1 MAVLNGERMHDT
13 MERLLPGARS
23 AALLWQGAAVL
34 GGAALGAG
42 QVYGGAAPFGL
53 ALVIGCPPSYC
64 LAAALGT
71 LAAGLAFQPMLL
83 GIKLAVA
90 AVAAAA
96 VRRLIDGRPGAGAL
110 AGCLTLTAAQVLQ
123 IVLAGGLFNPGQTV
137 TVGCTALLA
146 AVFGWAF
153 AHFPA
158 REPRG
163 VCLWLAVATACL
175 QRCAVGPLAPG
186 LALAAGAGLCAAIGG
201 TLEQTAVL
209 SIALAAAITAS
220 GPTLAYA
227 ALAVA
232 LGSLAASCLCPGER
246 GRCAGVFAAG
256 CTAGALAA
264 PDAVSVLP
272 LAVSAGVGVVAA
284 LAVPGSVLHK
294 IFPPPAPPVQTQGLG
309 GAARKLSAVADTLSD
324 IADTV
329 NAVCQRQLPPKGETF
344 DFVVEQ
350 VARTTCQSCTR
361 RSRCWVRGYA
371 TAMDGLYHLKPTLE
385 SKGRVEVED
394 LPGQL
399 AGCIHPAD
407 LCTAANHGYRLWRS
421 RRQTRA
427 RAVTLRAALT
437 EQYSALAGALAQLA
451 GKLGQA
457 GLPDPRREARVAQ
470 LFAELGLDALE
481 CSVTADL
488 AGRLTANV
496 TICRTRFTP
505 DEVAGLTDE
514 MTRICR
520 RDMDTPEITHC
531 RTVTM
536 LCFGEKPLFTVEF
549 GAAAHAAGGQSVSGD
564 ALDQFCDTS
573 GRAQMLLCDG
583 MGTGRAAAV
592 DGQMAAK
599 LTAQLLRAGFA
610 AESAARLVNVALG
623 LKGAEQEAGA
633 TLDLLTVD
641 LYTGRAGLF
650 KAGAAPS
657 FLVRGGVPRMLDGAS
672 LPMGV
677 LDSLVGRSTTFAL
690 DAGDWVVLVSDG
702 ALTDGSDWLMQQL
715 QLCAKLGHTP
725 KQAAETVADAAAR
738 RAGAKQDDITV
749 AVLAMAVPVLGFGWL
764 PALIALAL
772 YGILP
777 VLQGTLAGLGSIP
790 PGVSGVAEGM
800 GMTGWQRLYK
810 VELPL
815 AAPVILA
822 GIRTSVIVNIGT
834 ATIASTVG
842 ASTLGTPIIIGLS
855 GFNTAYIVQGALLV
869 ALAAIIVDRAFERLT
884 RWISR
889 HRHAQ

>member
-1 MAVLNGERMHDT
+1 MAVLSGERLHEN
-13 MERLLPGARS
+13 MERLLPGART
-23 AALLWQGAAVL
+23 AALLWQGAALAGGVL
-34 GGAALGAG
+34 LGAG
-42 QVYGGAAPFGL
+42 RVYGGATPFGL
-53 ALVIGCPPSYC
+53 ALVIGCPPAYC
-64 LAAALGT
+64 LAAAVGT
-71 LAAGLAFQPMLL
+71 LAAGVVLQPALL
-83 GIKLAVA
+83 GIKVGVA
-90 AVAAAA
+90 AVAAAT
-96 VRRLIDGRPGAGAL
+96 VRRLIDGRPRAGAL
-110 AGCLTLTAAQVLQ
+110 AGCLTLAAAQLVQILLLGGLVNFSQTAA
-123 IVLAGGLFNPGQTV
+123 
-137 TVGCTALLA
+137 VGCTALLA
-146 AVFGWAF
+146 AGLGWAF
-153 AHFPA
+153 ASFPV

-163 VCLWLAVATACL
+163 VCLWLAVGAACL

-186 LALAAGAGLCAAIGG
+186 LALASAAGLCAAIGG

-209 SIALAAAITAS
+209 SIALAAALTAA
-220 GPTLAYA
+220 GPERAFA

-232 LGSLAASCLCPGER
+232 MGSLAASCLCPGER
-246 GRCAGVFAAG
+246 GRCAGVFAVG
-256 CTAGALAA
+256 CTLGALAA
-264 PDAVSVLP
+264 PDAVSVVP
-272 LAVSAGVGVVAA
+272 LAISAGVGVTAA
-284 LAVPGSVLHK
+284 LALPGSVMRR
-294 IFPPPAPPVQTQGLG
+294 IFPPPAPPVQAQGLS

-329 NAVCQRQLPPKGETF
+329 NAVCQRQMPPKGESF

-350 VARTTCQSCTR
+350 VARTTCQSCAR

-371 TAMDGLYHLKPTLE
+371 TAMDGLQHLKPVLE
-385 SKGRVEVED
+385 SKGRVEVQD

-399 AGCIHPAD
+399 SVCIHPAD

-427 RAVTLRAALT
+427 RASMLRTALT

-451 GKLGQA
+451 AKLGQA
-457 GLPDPRREARVAQ
+457 GLPDPRREAKLAQ

-488 AGRLTANV
+488 AGRLTASV
-496 TICRTRFTP
+496 TICRTHFTQEEISGLVE
-505 DEVAGLTDE
+505 EVSRL
-514 MTRICR
+514 CR
-520 RDMDTPEITHC
+520 RDMDLPEITHC

-536 LCFGEKPLFTVEF
+536 LTFGEKPLFTAEF
-549 GAAAHAAGGQSVSGD
+549 GAAGHAAAGQSVSGD

-672 LPMGV
+672 LPMGM

-702 ALTDGSDWLMQQL
+702 ALADGADWLMQQL
-715 QLCAKLGHTP
+715 QLCARLGHTP

-738 RAGAKQDDITV
+738 RAGDKRDDITV
-749 AVLAMAVPVLGFGWL
+749 AVLAVG
-764 PALIALAL
+764 
-772 YGILP
+772 
-777 VLQGTLAGLGSIP
+777 
-790 PGVSGVAEGM
+790 
-800 GMTGWQRLYK
+800 K
-810 VELPL
+810 V
-815 AAPVILA
+815 
-822 GIRTSVIVNIGT
+822 G
-834 ATIASTVG
+834 
-842 ASTLGTPIIIGLS
+842 
-855 GFNTAYIVQGALLV
+855 
-869 ALAAIIVDRAFERLT
+869 
-884 RWISR
+884 
-889 HRHAQ
+889 

>member
-1 MAVLNGERMHDT
+1 MAVLSGERLHEN
-13 MERLLPGARS
+13 MERLLPGART
-23 AALLWQGAAVL
+23 AALLWQGAALAGGVL
-34 GGAALGAG
+34 LGAG
-42 QVYGGAAPFGL
+42 RVYGGAAPFGL
-53 ALVIGCPPSYC
+53 ALVIGCPPAYC
-64 LAAALGT
+64 LAAAVGT
-71 LAAGLAFQPMLL
+71 LAAGVVLQPALL
-83 GIKLAVA
+83 GIKVGVA
-90 AVAAAA
+90 AVAAAT
-96 VRRLIDGRPGAGAL
+96 VRRLIDGRPRAGAL
-110 AGCLTLTAAQVLQ
+110 AGCLTLAAAQLVQILLLGGLVNFSQTAA
-123 IVLAGGLFNPGQTV
+123 
-137 TVGCTALLA
+137 VGCTALLA
-146 AVFGWAF
+146 AGLGWAF
-153 AHFPA
+153 ASFPV

-163 VCLWLAVATACL
+163 VCLWLAVGAACL

-186 LALAAGAGLCAAIGG
+186 LALASAAGLCAAIGG

-209 SIALAAAITAS
+209 SIALAAALTAA
-220 GPTLAYA
+220 GPERAFA

-232 LGSLAASCLCPGER
+232 MGSLAASCLCPGER
-246 GRCAGVFAAG
+246 GRCAGVFAVG
-256 CTAGALAA
+256 CTLGALAA
-264 PDAVSVLP
+264 PDAVSVVP
-272 LAVSAGVGVVAA
+272 LAVSAGVGVTAA
-284 LAVPGSVLHK
+284 LALPGSVMRR
-294 IFPPPAPPVQTQGLG
+294 IFPPPAPPVQAQGLS

-329 NAVCQRQLPPKGETF
+329 NAVCQRQMPPKGESF

-371 TAMDGLYHLKPTLE
+371 TAMDGLQHLKPVLE
-385 SKGRVEVED
+385 SKGRVEVQD

-399 AGCIHPAD
+399 SVCIHPAD

-427 RAVTLRAALT
+427 RASMLRTALT

-451 GKLGQA
+451 AKLGQA
-457 GLPDPRREARVAQ
+457 GLPDPRREAKLAQ

-488 AGRLTANV
+488 AGRLTASV
-496 TICRTRFTP
+496 TICRTHFTQEEISGLVE
-505 DEVAGLTDE
+505 EVSRL
-514 MTRICR
+514 CR
-520 RDMDTPEITHC
+520 RDMDLPEITHC

-536 LCFGEKPLFTVEF
+536 LTFGEKPLFTAEF
-549 GAAAHAAGGQSVSGD
+549 GAASHAAAGQSVSGD

-672 LPMGV
+672 LPMGM

-702 ALTDGSDWLMQQL
+702 ALADGADWLMQQL
-715 QLCAKLGHTP
+715 QLCARLGHTP

-738 RAGAKQDDITV
+738 RAGDKRDDITV
-749 AVLAMAVPVLGFGWL
+749 AVLAVG
-764 PALIALAL
+764 
-772 YGILP
+772 
-777 VLQGTLAGLGSIP
+777 
-790 PGVSGVAEGM
+790 
-800 GMTGWQRLYK
+800 K
-810 VELPL
+810 V
-815 AAPVILA
+815 
-822 GIRTSVIVNIGT
+822 G
-834 ATIASTVG
+834 
-842 ASTLGTPIIIGLS
+842 
-855 GFNTAYIVQGALLV
+855 
-869 ALAAIIVDRAFERLT
+869 
-884 RWISR
+884 
-889 HRHAQ
+889 

>member
-1 MAVLNGERMHDT
+1 MAVLSGEHIHT
-13 MERLLPGARS
+13 GVEKLLPGARS
-23 AALLWQGAAVL
+23 AALLWQGAAAA
-34 GGAALGAG
+34 GGLLLGAG

-53 ALVIGCPPSYC
+53 ALVIGCPPAYC

-71 LAAGLAFQPMLL
+71 LAAGLAFQPVLL

-90 AVAAAA
+90 AVATAA
-96 VRRLIDGRPGAGAL
+96 VRRLADSRPRTGAL
-110 AGCLTLTAAQVLQ
+110 AGCATLAAAQVLQ
-123 IVLAGGLFNPGQTV
+123 IALLRGTVDLAQCAA
-137 TVGCTALLA
+137 VGCTGLLA
-146 AVFGWAF
+146 AGFGWAF
-153 AHFPA
+153 AHLPA

-163 VCLWLAVATACL
+163 ICLWLAVLTACL
-175 QRCAVGPLAPG
+175 QRCAVGWFAPG
-186 LALAAGAGLCAAIGG
+186 LALAAAAGLCAAIGG
-201 TLEQTAVL
+201 TLEQTAVV
-209 SIALAAAITAS
+209 SIALAAALAAS
-220 GPTLAYA
+220 GTVPAYA

-232 LGSLAASCLCPGER
+232 LGSLAAACLCPGER
-246 GRCAGVFAAG
+246 WRCAGVFGAG
-256 CTAGALAA
+256 CLVGALAA
-264 PDAVSVLP
+264 PDAPSVLP
-272 LAVSAGVGVVAA
+272 LAAGAGVGVA
-284 LAVPGSVLHK
+284 LAMAVPGSVMRK
-294 IFPPPAPPVQTQGLG
+294 IFPPPAPPVQAQGLS

-329 NAVCQRQLPPKGETF
+329 NAVCQRQMPPKGETF

-350 VARTTCQSCTR
+350 VARSTCQNCTR

-371 TAMDGLYHLKPTLE
+371 TAMDGLYHLKPILE
-385 SKGRVEVED
+385 SKGQLGVED

-399 AGCIHPAD
+399 SVCIHPAD

-427 RAVTLRAALT
+427 RAATLRTALT
-437 EQYSALAGALAQLA
+437 EQYSALASALAQLA

-457 GLPDPRREARVAQ
+457 GLPDPRREAKVAQ
-470 LFAELGLDALE
+470 LFAGLGLDALE

-488 AGRLTANV
+488 AGRLTVGV
-496 TICRTRFTP
+496 TICRAHFTAE
-505 DEVAGLTDE
+505 EVAALTGE
-514 MTRICR
+514 VSRICR

-536 LCFGEKPLFTVEF
+536 LTFGERPLFTASF
-549 GAAAHAAGGQSVSGD
+549 GAAGHAATGQSVSGD

-623 LKGAEQEAGA
+623 LKGADQEAGA

-702 ALTDGSDWLMQQL
+702 ALADGADWLMQQL

-725 KQAAETVADAAAR
+725 QQAAETVANAAAR
-738 RAGAKQDDITV
+738 RAGEKRDDITV
-749 AVLAMAVPVLGFGWL
+749 AVVEVGK
-764 PALIALAL
+764 
-772 YGILP
+772 
-777 VLQGTLAGLGSIP
+777 
-790 PGVSGVAEGM
+790 VA
-800 GMTGWQRLYK
+800 
-810 VELPL
+810 
-815 AAPVILA
+815 
-822 GIRTSVIVNIGT
+822 
-834 ATIASTVG
+834 
-842 ASTLGTPIIIGLS
+842 
-855 GFNTAYIVQGALLV
+855 
-869 ALAAIIVDRAFERLT
+869 
-884 RWISR
+884 
-889 HRHAQ
+889 

>member
-1 MAVLNGERMHDT
+1 MAVLSGERLHEN
-13 MERLLPGARS
+13 MERLLPGART
-23 AALLWQGAAVL
+23 AALLWQGAALAGGVL
-34 GGAALGAG
+34 LGAG
-42 QVYGGAAPFGL
+42 RVYGGATPFGL
-53 ALVIGCPPSYC
+53 ALVIGCPPAYC
-64 LAAALGT
+64 LAAAVGT
-71 LAAGLAFQPMLL
+71 LAAGVVLQPALL
-83 GIKLAVA
+83 GIKVGVA
-90 AVAAAA
+90 AVAAAT
-96 VRRLIDGRPGAGAL
+96 VRRLIDGRPRAGAL
-110 AGCLTLTAAQVLQ
+110 AGCLTLAAAQLVQILLLGGLVNFSQTAA
-123 IVLAGGLFNPGQTV
+123 
-137 TVGCTALLA
+137 VGCTALLA
-146 AVFGWAF
+146 AGLGWAF
-153 AHFPA
+153 ASFPV

-163 VCLWLAVATACL
+163 VCLWLAVGAACL

-186 LALAAGAGLCAAIGG
+186 LALASAAGLCAAIGG

-209 SIALAAAITAS
+209 SIALAAALTAS
-220 GPTLAYA
+220 GPERAFA

-232 LGSLAASCLCPGER
+232 MGSLAASCLCPGER
-246 GRCAGVFAAG
+246 GRCAGVFAVG
-256 CTAGALAA
+256 CTLGALAA
-264 PDAVSVLP
+264 PDAVSVVP
-272 LAVSAGVGVVAA
+272 LAVSAGVGVTAA
-284 LAVPGSVLHK
+284 LALPGSVMRR
-294 IFPPPAPPVQTQGLG
+294 IFPPPAPPVQAQGLS

-329 NAVCQRQLPPKGETF
+329 NAVCQRQMPPKGESF

-371 TAMDGLYHLKPTLE
+371 TAMDGLQHLKPVLE
-385 SKGRVEVED
+385 SKGRVEVQD

-399 AGCIHPAD
+399 SVCIHPAD

-427 RAVTLRAALT
+427 RASMLRTALT

-451 GKLGQA
+451 AKLGQA
-457 GLPDPRREARVAQ
+457 GLPDPRREAKLAQ

-488 AGRLTANV
+488 AGRLTASV
-496 TICRTRFTP
+496 TICRTHFTQEEISGLVE
-505 DEVAGLTDE
+505 EVSRL
-514 MTRICR
+514 CR
-520 RDMDTPEITHC
+520 RDMDLPEITHC

-536 LCFGEKPLFTVEF
+536 LTFGEKPLFTAEF
-549 GAAAHAAGGQSVSGD
+549 GAAGHAAAGQSVSGD
-564 ALDQFCDTS
+564 ALDQFCDTR

-583 MGTGRAAAV
+583 MGMGRAAAV

-672 LPMGV
+672 LPMGM

-702 ALTDGSDWLMQQL
+702 ALADGADWLMQQL
-715 QLCAKLGHTP
+715 QLCARLGHTP

-738 RAGAKQDDITV
+738 RAGDKRDDITV
-749 AVLAMAVPVLGFGWL
+749 AVLAVD
-764 PALIALAL
+764 
-772 YGILP
+772 
-777 VLQGTLAGLGSIP
+777 
-790 PGVSGVAEGM
+790 
-800 GMTGWQRLYK
+800 K
-810 VELPL
+810 V
-815 AAPVILA
+815 
-822 GIRTSVIVNIGT
+822 G
-834 ATIASTVG
+834 
-842 ASTLGTPIIIGLS
+842 
-855 GFNTAYIVQGALLV
+855 
-869 ALAAIIVDRAFERLT
+869 
-884 RWISR
+884 
-889 HRHAQ
+889 

>member
-1 MAVLNGERMHDT
+1 MAVLSGERLHEN
-13 MERLLPGARS
+13 MERLLPGART
-23 AALLWQGAAVL
+23 AALLWQGTALAGGVL
-34 GGAALGAG
+34 LGAG
-42 QVYGGAAPFGL
+42 RVYGGAAPFGL
-53 ALVIGCPPSYC
+53 ALVIGCPPAYC
-64 LAAALGT
+64 LAAAVGT
-71 LAAGLAFQPMLL
+71 LAAGVVLQPALL
-83 GIKLAVA
+83 GIKVGVA
-90 AVAAAA
+90 AVAAAT
-96 VRRLIDGRPGAGAL
+96 VRRLIDGRPRAGAL
-110 AGCLTLTAAQVLQ
+110 AGCLTLAAAQLVQILLLGGLVNFSQTAA
-123 IVLAGGLFNPGQTV
+123 
-137 TVGCTALLA
+137 VGCTALLA
-146 AVFGWAF
+146 AGLGWAF
-153 AHFPA
+153 ASFPV

-163 VCLWLAVATACL
+163 VCLWLAVGAACL

-186 LALAAGAGLCAAIGG
+186 LALASAAGLCAAIGG

-209 SIALAAAITAS
+209 SIALAAALTAA
-220 GPTLAYA
+220 GPERAFA

-232 LGSLAASCLCPGER
+232 MGSLAASCLCPGER
-246 GRCAGVFAAG
+246 GRCAGVFAVG
-256 CTAGALAA
+256 CTLGALAA
-264 PDAVSVLP
+264 PDAVSVVP
-272 LAVSAGVGVVAA
+272 LAVSAGVGVTAA
-284 LAVPGSVLHK
+284 LALPGSVMRR
-294 IFPPPAPPVQTQGLG
+294 IFPPPAPPVQAQGLS

-329 NAVCQRQLPPKGETF
+329 NAVCQRQMPPKGESF

-371 TAMDGLYHLKPTLE
+371 TAMDGLQHLKPVLE
-385 SKGRVEVED
+385 SKGRVEVQD

-399 AGCIHPAD
+399 SVCIHPAD

-427 RAVTLRAALT
+427 RASMLRTALT

-451 GKLGQA
+451 AKLGQA
-457 GLPDPRREARVAQ
+457 GLPDPRREAKLAQ

-488 AGRLTANV
+488 AGRLTASV
-496 TICRTRFTP
+496 TICRTHFTQEEISGLVE
-505 DEVAGLTDE
+505 EVSRL
-514 MTRICR
+514 CR
-520 RDMDTPEITHC
+520 RDMDLPEITHC

-536 LCFGEKPLFTVEF
+536 LTFGEKPLFTAEF
-549 GAAAHAAGGQSVSGD
+549 GAAGHAAAGQSVSGD

-672 LPMGV
+672 LPMGM

-702 ALTDGSDWLMQQL
+702 ALADGADWLMQQL
-715 QLCAKLGHTP
+715 QLCARLGHTP

-738 RAGAKQDDITV
+738 RARDKRDDITV
-749 AVLAMAVPVLGFGWL
+749 AVLAVG
-764 PALIALAL
+764 
-772 YGILP
+772 
-777 VLQGTLAGLGSIP
+777 
-790 PGVSGVAEGM
+790 
-800 GMTGWQRLYK
+800 K
-810 VELPL
+810 V
-815 AAPVILA
+815 
-822 GIRTSVIVNIGT
+822 G
-834 ATIASTVG
+834 
-842 ASTLGTPIIIGLS
+842 
-855 GFNTAYIVQGALLV
+855 
-869 ALAAIIVDRAFERLT
+869 
-884 RWISR
+884 
-889 HRHAQ
+889 

>member
-1 MAVLNGERMHDT
+1 MTVSSREHLPINTEK
-13 MERLLPGARS
+13 LLPGARS
-23 AALLWQGAAVL
+23 AALLWQGAALL

-53 ALVIGCPPSYC
+53 ALVIGCPPAYC
-64 LAAALGT
+64 VAAALGT
-71 LAAGLAFQPMLL
+71 LAAGLAFQPALL
-83 GIKLAVA
+83 GIKLGVA
-90 AVAAAA
+90 AVAAAT
-96 VRRLIDGRPGAGAL
+96 VRRLVDGSTKAGVL
-110 AGCLTLTAAQVLQ
+110 TGCLTLTAAQVIQLLL
-123 IVLAGGLFNPGQTV
+123 VGGIQNFSQTV

-146 AVFGWAF
+146 AGFGWAF

-163 VCLWLAVATACL
+163 VCLWLAVA
-175 QRCAVGPLAPG
+175 
-186 LALAAGAGLCAAIGG
+186 
-201 TLEQTAVL
+201 
-209 SIALAAAITAS
+209 ITAS
-220 GPTLAYA
+220 GPALAFA

-232 LGSLAASCLCPGER
+232 LGSLAAACLCPGER
-246 GRCAGVFAAG
+246 WRCAGVFAVG
-256 CTAGALAA
+256 CTVGALAA
-264 PDAVSVLP
+264 PDAVHAVP
-272 LAVSAGVGVVAA
+272 LAVSAGVGMAA
-284 LAVPGSVLHK
+284 AMALPTGALRRV
-294 IFPPPAPPVQTQGLG
+294 FPPPAPPVQAQGLS
-309 GAARKLSAVADTLSD
+309 GAARKLSGVADALSD

-329 NAVCQRQLPPKGETF
+329 NAVCQRQMPPKGECF

-371 TAMDGLYHLKPTLE
+371 TAMDGLYHLKPVLE
-385 SKGRVEVED
+385 SRGRVEVQD

-399 AGCIHPAD
+399 SVCIHPAD

-421 RRQTRA
+421 RRQNRA
-427 RAVTLRAALT
+427 RAQMLRTALT

-457 GLPDPRREARVAQ
+457 GLPDPRREGRVAQ
-470 LFAELGLDALE
+470 LFAGLGLEALE

-488 AGRLTANV
+488 AGRLTASV
-496 TICRTRFTP
+496 TICRTHFTRE
-505 DEVAGLTDE
+505 EVAGLTEE
-514 MTRICR
+514 MSRLCR
-520 RDMDTPEITHC
+520 RDMDLPEITHC

-536 LCFGEKPLFTVEF
+536 LTFGERPLFAAQF
-549 GAAAHAAGGQSVSGD
+549 GAAAHAAAGQSVSGD

-677 LDSLVGRSTTFAL
+677 LDSLVGRSSTFAL

-702 ALTDGSDWLMQQL
+702 ALADGSDWLMQQL
-715 QLCAKLGHTP
+715 QLCARLGHTP

-738 RAGAKQDDITV
+738 RAGEKRDDITV
-749 AVLAMAVPVLGFGWL
+749 AVLA
-764 PALIALAL
+764 
-772 YGILP
+772 
-777 VLQGTLAGLGSIP
+777 
-790 PGVSGVAEGM
+790 
-800 GMTGWQRLYK
+800 
-810 VELPL
+810 
-815 AAPVILA
+815 
-822 GIRTSVIVNIGT
+822 
-834 ATIASTVG
+834 
-842 ASTLGTPIIIGLS
+842 LS
-855 GFNTAYIVQGALLV
+855 
-869 ALAAIIVDRAFERLT
+869 RR
-884 RWISR
+884 
-889 HRHAQ
+889 

>member
-1 MAVLNGERMHDT
+1 MAVLSGERLHEN
-13 MERLLPGARS
+13 MERLLPGART
-23 AALLWQGAAVL
+23 AALLWQGAALAGGVL
-34 GGAALGAG
+34 LGAG
-42 QVYGGAAPFGL
+42 RVYGGAAPFGL
-53 ALVIGCPPSYC
+53 ALAIGCPPAYC
-64 LAAALGT
+64 LAAAVGT
-71 LAAGLAFQPMLL
+71 LAAGVVLQPALL
-83 GIKLAVA
+83 GIKVGVA
-90 AVAAAA
+90 AVAAAT
-96 VRRLIDGRPGAGAL
+96 VRRLIDGRPRAGAL
-110 AGCLTLTAAQVLQ
+110 AGCLTLAAAQLVQILLLGGLVNFSQTAA
-123 IVLAGGLFNPGQTV
+123 
-137 TVGCTALLA
+137 VGCTALLA
-146 AVFGWAF
+146 AGLGWAF
-153 AHFPA
+153 AFFPV

-163 VCLWLAVATACL
+163 VCLWLAVGAACL

-186 LALAAGAGLCAAIGG
+186 LVLASAAGLCAAIGG

-209 SIALAAAITAS
+209 SIALAAALTAA
-220 GPTLAYA
+220 GPERAFA

-232 LGSLAASCLCPGER
+232 MGSLAASCLCPGER
-246 GRCAGVFAAG
+246 GRCAGVFAVG
-256 CTAGALAA
+256 CTLGALAA
-264 PDAVSVLP
+264 PDAVSVVP
-272 LAVSAGVGVVAA
+272 LAVSAGVGVTAA
-284 LAVPGSVLHK
+284 LALPGSVMRR
-294 IFPPPAPPVQTQGLG
+294 IFPPPAPPVQAQGLS

-329 NAVCQRQLPPKGETF
+329 NAVCQRQMPPKGESF

-371 TAMDGLYHLKPTLE
+371 TAMDGLQHLKPVLE
-385 SKGRVEVED
+385 SKGRVEVQD

-399 AGCIHPAD
+399 SVCIHPAD

-427 RAVTLRAALT
+427 RASMLRTALT

-451 GKLGQA
+451 AKLGQA
-457 GLPDPRREARVAQ
+457 GLPDPRREAKLAQ

-488 AGRLTANV
+488 AGRLTASV
-496 TICRTRFTP
+496 TICRTHFTQEEISGLVE
-505 DEVAGLTDE
+505 EVSRL
-514 MTRICR
+514 CR
-520 RDMDTPEITHC
+520 RDMDLPEITHC

-536 LCFGEKPLFTVEF
+536 LTFGEKPLFTAEF
-549 GAAAHAAGGQSVSGD
+549 GAAGHAAAGQSVSGD

-672 LPMGV
+672 LPMGM

-702 ALTDGSDWLMQQL
+702 ALADGADWLMQQL
-715 QLCAKLGHTP
+715 QLCARLGHTP

-738 RAGAKQDDITV
+738 RAGDKRDDITV
-749 AVLAMAVPVLGFGWL
+749 AVLAVG
-764 PALIALAL
+764 
-772 YGILP
+772 
-777 VLQGTLAGLGSIP
+777 
-790 PGVSGVAEGM
+790 
-800 GMTGWQRLYK
+800 K
-810 VELPL
+810 V
-815 AAPVILA
+815 
-822 GIRTSVIVNIGT
+822 G
-834 ATIASTVG
+834 
-842 ASTLGTPIIIGLS
+842 
-855 GFNTAYIVQGALLV
+855 
-869 ALAAIIVDRAFERLT
+869 
-884 RWISR
+884 
-889 HRHAQ
+889 

>member
-1 MAVLNGERMHDT
+1 MAVLSGERLHEN
-13 MERLLPGARS
+13 MERLLPGART
-23 AALLWQGAAVL
+23 AALLWQGAALAGGVL
-34 GGAALGAG
+34 LGAG
-42 QVYGGAAPFGL
+42 RVYGGATPFGL
-53 ALVIGCPPSYC
+53 ALVIGCPPAYC
-64 LAAALGT
+64 LAAAVGT
-71 LAAGLAFQPMLL
+71 LAAGVVLQPALL
-83 GIKLAVA
+83 GIKVGVA
-90 AVAAAA
+90 AVAAAT
-96 VRRLIDGRPGAGAL
+96 VRRLIDGRPRAGAL
-110 AGCLTLTAAQVLQ
+110 AGCLTLAAAQLVQILLLGGLVNFSQTAA
-123 IVLAGGLFNPGQTV
+123 
-137 TVGCTALLA
+137 VGCTALLA
-146 AVFGWAF
+146 AGLGWAF
-153 AHFPA
+153 ASFPV

-163 VCLWLAVATACL
+163 VCLWLAVGAACL

-186 LALAAGAGLCAAIGG
+186 LVLASAAGLCAAIGG

-209 SIALAAAITAS
+209 SIALAAALTAA
-220 GPTLAYA
+220 GPERAFA

-232 LGSLAASCLCPGER
+232 MGSLAASCLCPGER
-246 GRCAGVFAAG
+246 GRCAGVFAVG
-256 CTAGALAA
+256 CTLGALAA
-264 PDAVSVLP
+264 PDAVSVVP
-272 LAVSAGVGVVAA
+272 LAVSAGVGVTAA
-284 LAVPGSVLHK
+284 LALPGSVMRR
-294 IFPPPAPPVQTQGLG
+294 IFPPPAPPVQAQGLS

-329 NAVCQRQLPPKGETF
+329 NAVCQRQMPPKGESF

-371 TAMDGLYHLKPTLE
+371 TAMDGLQHLKPVLE
-385 SKGRVEVED
+385 SKGRVEVQD

-399 AGCIHPAD
+399 SVCIHPAD

-427 RAVTLRAALT
+427 RASMLRTALT

-451 GKLGQA
+451 AKLGQA
-457 GLPDPRREARVAQ
+457 GLPDPRREAKLAQ

-488 AGRLTANV
+488 AGRLTASV
-496 TICRTRFTP
+496 TICRTHFTQEEISGLVE
-505 DEVAGLTDE
+505 EVSRL
-514 MTRICR
+514 CR
-520 RDMDTPEITHC
+520 RDMDLPEITHC

-536 LCFGEKPLFTVEF
+536 LTFGEKPLFTAEF
-549 GAAAHAAGGQSVSGD
+549 GAASHAAAGQSVSGD

-672 LPMGV
+672 LPMGM

-702 ALTDGSDWLMQQL
+702 ALADGADWLMQQL
-715 QLCAKLGHTP
+715 QLCARLGHTP

-738 RAGAKQDDITV
+738 RAGDKRDDITV
-749 AVLAMAVPVLGFGWL
+749 AVLAVG
-764 PALIALAL
+764 
-772 YGILP
+772 
-777 VLQGTLAGLGSIP
+777 
-790 PGVSGVAEGM
+790 
-800 GMTGWQRLYK
+800 K
-810 VELPL
+810 V
-815 AAPVILA
+815 
-822 GIRTSVIVNIGT
+822 G
-834 ATIASTVG
+834 
-842 ASTLGTPIIIGLS
+842 
-855 GFNTAYIVQGALLV
+855 
-869 ALAAIIVDRAFERLT
+869 
-884 RWISR
+884 
-889 HRHAQ
+889 

>member
-1 MAVLNGERMHDT
+1 MAVLSGERLHEN
-13 MERLLPGARS
+13 MERLLPGART
-23 AALLWQGAAVL
+23 AALLWQGAALAGGVL
-34 GGAALGAG
+34 LGAG
-42 QVYGGAAPFGL
+42 RVYGGAAPFGL
-53 ALVIGCPPSYC
+53 ALVIGCPPAYC
-64 LAAALGT
+64 LAAAVGT
-71 LAAGLAFQPMLL
+71 LAAGVVLQPALL
-83 GIKLAVA
+83 GIKVGVA
-90 AVAAAA
+90 AVAAAT
-96 VRRLIDGRPGAGAL
+96 VRRLIDGRPRAGAL
-110 AGCLTLTAAQVLQ
+110 AGCLTLAAAQLVQILLLGGLVNFSQTAA
-123 IVLAGGLFNPGQTV
+123 
-137 TVGCTALLA
+137 VGCTALLA
-146 AVFGWAF
+146 AGLGWAF
-153 AHFPA
+153 ASFPV

-163 VCLWLAVATACL
+163 VCLWLAVGAACL

-186 LALAAGAGLCAAIGG
+186 LVLASAAGLCAAIGG

-209 SIALAAAITAS
+209 SIALAAALTAS
-220 GPTLAYA
+220 GPERAFA

-232 LGSLAASCLCPGER
+232 MGSLAASCLCPGER
-246 GRCAGVFAAG
+246 GRCAGVFAVG
-256 CTAGALAA
+256 CTLGALAA
-264 PDAVSVLP
+264 PDAVSVVP
-272 LAVSAGVGVVAA
+272 LAVSAGVGVTAA
-284 LAVPGSVLHK
+284 LALPGSVMRR
-294 IFPPPAPPVQTQGLG
+294 IFPPPAPPVQAQGLS

-329 NAVCQRQLPPKGETF
+329 NAVCQRQMPPKGESF

-371 TAMDGLYHLKPTLE
+371 TAMDGLQHLKPVLE
-385 SKGRVEVED
+385 SKGRVEVQD

-399 AGCIHPAD
+399 SVCIHPAD

-427 RAVTLRAALT
+427 RASMLRTALT

-451 GKLGQA
+451 AKLGQA
-457 GLPDPRREARVAQ
+457 GLPDPRREAKLAQ

-488 AGRLTANV
+488 AGRLTASV
-496 TICRTRFTP
+496 TICRTHFTQEEISGLVE
-505 DEVAGLTDE
+505 EVSRL
-514 MTRICR
+514 CR
-520 RDMDTPEITHC
+520 RDMDLPEITHC

-536 LCFGEKPLFTVEF
+536 LTFGEKPLFTAEF
-549 GAAAHAAGGQSVSGD
+549 GAASHAAAGQSVSGD

-672 LPMGV
+672 LPMGM

-702 ALTDGSDWLMQQL
+702 ALADGADWLMQQL
-715 QLCAKLGHTP
+715 QLCARLGHTP

-738 RAGAKQDDITV
+738 RAGDKRDDITV
-749 AVLAMAVPVLGFGWL
+749 AVLAVG
-764 PALIALAL
+764 
-772 YGILP
+772 
-777 VLQGTLAGLGSIP
+777 
-790 PGVSGVAEGM
+790 
-800 GMTGWQRLYK
+800 K
-810 VELPL
+810 V
-815 AAPVILA
+815 
-822 GIRTSVIVNIGT
+822 G
-834 ATIASTVG
+834 
-842 ASTLGTPIIIGLS
+842 
-855 GFNTAYIVQGALLV
+855 
-869 ALAAIIVDRAFERLT
+869 
-884 RWISR
+884 
-889 HRHAQ
+889 

>member
-1 MAVLNGERMHDT
+1 MAVLSGERLHEN
-13 MERLLPGARS
+13 MERLLPGART
-23 AALLWQGAAVL
+23 AALLWQGAALAGGVL
-34 GGAALGAG
+34 LGAG
-42 QVYGGAAPFGL
+42 RVYGGAAPFGL
-53 ALVIGCPPSYC
+53 ALVIGCPPAYC
-64 LAAALGT
+64 LAAAVGT
-71 LAAGLAFQPMLL
+71 LAAGVVLQPALL
-83 GIKLAVA
+83 GIKVGVA
-90 AVAAAA
+90 AVAAAT
-96 VRRLIDGRPGAGAL
+96 VRRLIDGRPRAGAL
-110 AGCLTLTAAQVLQ
+110 AGCLTLAAAQLVQILLLGGLVNFSQTAA
-123 IVLAGGLFNPGQTV
+123 
-137 TVGCTALLA
+137 VGCTALLA
-146 AVFGWAF
+146 AGLGWAF
-153 AHFPA
+153 ASFPV

-163 VCLWLAVATACL
+163 VCLWLAVGAACL

-186 LALAAGAGLCAAIGG
+186 LALASAAGLCAAIGG

-209 SIALAAAITAS
+209 SIALAAALTAA
-220 GPTLAYA
+220 GPERAFA

-232 LGSLAASCLCPGER
+232 MGSLAASCLCPGER
-246 GRCAGVFAAG
+246 GRCAGVFAVA
-256 CTAGALAA
+256 CTLGALAA
-264 PDAVSVLP
+264 PDAVSVVP
-272 LAVSAGVGVVAA
+272 LAVSAGVGVTAA
-284 LAVPGSVLHK
+284 LALPGSVMRR
-294 IFPPPAPPVQTQGLG
+294 IFPPPAPPVQAQGLS

-329 NAVCQRQLPPKGETF
+329 NAVCQRQMPPKGESF

-371 TAMDGLYHLKPTLE
+371 TAMDGLQHLKPVLE
-385 SKGRVEVED
+385 SKGRVEVQD

-399 AGCIHPAD
+399 SVCIHPAD

-427 RAVTLRAALT
+427 RASMLRTALT

-451 GKLGQA
+451 AKLGQA
-457 GLPDPRREARVAQ
+457 GLPDPRREAKLAQ

-488 AGRLTANV
+488 AGRLTASV
-496 TICRTRFTP
+496 TICRTHFTQEEISGLVE
-505 DEVAGLTDE
+505 EVSRL
-514 MTRICR
+514 CR
-520 RDMDTPEITHC
+520 RDMDLPEITHC

-536 LCFGEKPLFTVEF
+536 LTFGEKPLFTAEF
-549 GAAAHAAGGQSVSGD
+549 GAAGHAAAGQSVSGD

-672 LPMGV
+672 LPMGM

-690 DAGDWVVLVSDG
+690 DDGDWVVLVSDG
-702 ALTDGSDWLMQQL
+702 ALADGADWLMQQL
-715 QLCAKLGHTP
+715 QLCARLGHTP

-738 RAGAKQDDITV
+738 RAGDKRDDITV
-749 AVLAMAVPVLGFGWL
+749 AVLAVG
-764 PALIALAL
+764 
-772 YGILP
+772 
-777 VLQGTLAGLGSIP
+777 
-790 PGVSGVAEGM
+790 
-800 GMTGWQRLYK
+800 K
-810 VELPL
+810 V
-815 AAPVILA
+815 
-822 GIRTSVIVNIGT
+822 G
-834 ATIASTVG
+834 
-842 ASTLGTPIIIGLS
+842 
-855 GFNTAYIVQGALLV
+855 
-869 ALAAIIVDRAFERLT
+869 
-884 RWISR
+884 
-889 HRHAQ
+889 

>member
-1 MAVLNGERMHDT
+1 MAVLSGERLHEN
-13 MERLLPGARS
+13 MERLLPGART
-23 AALLWQGAAVL
+23 AALLWQGAALAGGVL
-34 GGAALGAG
+34 LGAG
-42 QVYGGAAPFGL
+42 RVYGGAAPFGL
-53 ALVIGCPPSYC
+53 ALVIGCPPAYC
-64 LAAALGT
+64 LAAAVGT
-71 LAAGLAFQPMLL
+71 LAAGVVLQPALL
-83 GIKLAVA
+83 GIKVGVA
-90 AVAAAA
+90 AVAAAT
-96 VRRLIDGRPGAGAL
+96 VRRLIDGRPRAGAL
-110 AGCLTLTAAQVLQ
+110 AGCLTLAAAQLVQILLLGGLVNFSQTAA
-123 IVLAGGLFNPGQTV
+123 
-137 TVGCTALLA
+137 VGCTALLA
-146 AVFGWAF
+146 AGLGWAF
-153 AHFPA
+153 ASFPV

-163 VCLWLAVATACL
+163 VCLWLAVGAACL

-186 LALAAGAGLCAAIGG
+186 LVLASAAGLCAAIGG

-209 SIALAAAITAS
+209 SIALAAALTAA
-220 GPTLAYA
+220 GPERAFA

-232 LGSLAASCLCPGER
+232 MGSLAASCLCPGER
-246 GRCAGVFAAG
+246 GRCAGVFAVG
-256 CTAGALAA
+256 CTLGALAA
-264 PDAVSVLP
+264 PDAVSVVP
-272 LAVSAGVGVVAA
+272 LAVSAGVGVTAA
-284 LAVPGSVLHK
+284 LALPGSVMRR
-294 IFPPPAPPVQTQGLG
+294 IFPPPAPPVQAQGLS
-309 GAARKLSAVADTLSD
+309 GAARKLPAVADTLSD

-329 NAVCQRQLPPKGETF
+329 NAVCQRQMPPKGESF

-371 TAMDGLYHLKPTLE
+371 TAMDGLQHLKPVLE
-385 SKGRVEVED
+385 SKGRVEVQD

-399 AGCIHPAD
+399 SVCIHPAD

-427 RAVTLRAALT
+427 RASMLRTALT

-451 GKLGQA
+451 AKLGQA
-457 GLPDPRREARVAQ
+457 GLPDPRREAKLAQ

-488 AGRLTANV
+488 AGRLTASV
-496 TICRTRFTP
+496 TICRTHFTQEEISGLVE
-505 DEVAGLTDE
+505 EVSRL
-514 MTRICR
+514 CR
-520 RDMDTPEITHC
+520 RDMDLPEITHC

-536 LCFGEKPLFTVEF
+536 LTFGEKPLFTAEF
-549 GAAAHAAGGQSVSGD
+549 GAAGHAAAGQSVSGD

-672 LPMGV
+672 LPMGM

-702 ALTDGSDWLMQQL
+702 ALADGADWLMQQL
-715 QLCAKLGHTP
+715 QLCARLGHTP

-738 RAGAKQDDITV
+738 RAGDKRDDITV
-749 AVLAMAVPVLGFGWL
+749 AVLAVD
-764 PALIALAL
+764 
-772 YGILP
+772 
-777 VLQGTLAGLGSIP
+777 
-790 PGVSGVAEGM
+790 
-800 GMTGWQRLYK
+800 K
-810 VELPL
+810 V
-815 AAPVILA
+815 
-822 GIRTSVIVNIGT
+822 G
-834 ATIASTVG
+834 
-842 ASTLGTPIIIGLS
+842 
-855 GFNTAYIVQGALLV
+855 
-869 ALAAIIVDRAFERLT
+869 
-884 RWISR
+884 
-889 HRHAQ
+889 

>member
-1 MAVLNGERMHDT
+1 MAVLSGERLHEN
-13 MERLLPGARS
+13 MERLLPGART
-23 AALLWQGAAVL
+23 AALLWQGAALAGGVL
-34 GGAALGAG
+34 LGAG
-42 QVYGGAAPFGL
+42 RVYGGAAPFGL
-53 ALVIGCPPSYC
+53 ALVIGCPPAYC
-64 LAAALGT
+64 LAAAVGT
-71 LAAGLAFQPMLL
+71 LAAGVVLQPALL
-83 GIKLAVA
+83 GIKVGVA
-90 AVAAAA
+90 AVAAAT
-96 VRRLIDGRPGAGAL
+96 VRRLIDGRPRAGAL
-110 AGCLTLTAAQVLQ
+110 AGCLTLAAAQLVQILLLGGLVNFSQTAA
-123 IVLAGGLFNPGQTV
+123 
-137 TVGCTALLA
+137 VGCTALLA
-146 AVFGWAF
+146 AGLGWAF
-153 AHFPA
+153 ASFPV

-163 VCLWLAVATACL
+163 VCLWLAVGAACL

-186 LALAAGAGLCAAIGG
+186 LALASAAGLCAAIGG

-209 SIALAAAITAS
+209 SIALAAALTAA
-220 GPTLAYA
+220 GPERAFAT
-227 ALAVA
+227 LAVA
-232 LGSLAASCLCPGER
+232 MGSLAASCLCPGER
-246 GRCAGVFAAG
+246 GRCAGVFTVG
-256 CTAGALAA
+256 CTLGALAA
-264 PDAVSVLP
+264 PDAVSVVP
-272 LAVSAGVGVVAA
+272 LAVSAGVGVTAA
-284 LAVPGSVLHK
+284 LALPGSVMRR
-294 IFPPPAPPVQTQGLG
+294 IFPPPAPPVQAQGLS

-329 NAVCQRQLPPKGETF
+329 NAVCQRQMPPKGESF

-371 TAMDGLYHLKPTLE
+371 TAMDGLQHLKPVLE
-385 SKGRVEVED
+385 SKGRVEVQD

-399 AGCIHPAD
+399 SVCIHPAD

-427 RAVTLRAALT
+427 RASMLRTALT

-451 GKLGQA
+451 AKLGQA
-457 GLPDPRREARVAQ
+457 GLPDPRREAKLAQ

-488 AGRLTANV
+488 AGRLTASV
-496 TICRTRFTP
+496 TICRTHFTQEEISGLVE
-505 DEVAGLTDE
+505 EVSRL
-514 MTRICR
+514 CR
-520 RDMDTPEITHC
+520 RDMDLPEITHC

-536 LCFGEKPLFTVEF
+536 LTFGEKPLFTAEF
-549 GAAAHAAGGQSVSGD
+549 GAAGHAAAGQSVSGD

-672 LPMGV
+672 LPMGM

-702 ALTDGSDWLMQQL
+702 ALADGADWLMQQL
-715 QLCAKLGHTP
+715 QLCARLGHTP

-738 RAGAKQDDITV
+738 RAGDKRDDITV
-749 AVLAMAVPVLGFGWL
+749 AVLAVG
-764 PALIALAL
+764 
-772 YGILP
+772 
-777 VLQGTLAGLGSIP
+777 
-790 PGVSGVAEGM
+790 
-800 GMTGWQRLYK
+800 K
-810 VELPL
+810 V
-815 AAPVILA
+815 
-822 GIRTSVIVNIGT
+822 G
-834 ATIASTVG
+834 
-842 ASTLGTPIIIGLS
+842 
-855 GFNTAYIVQGALLV
+855 
-869 ALAAIIVDRAFERLT
+869 
-884 RWISR
+884 
-889 HRHAQ
+889 

>member
-1 MAVLNGERMHDT
+1 MAVLSGERLHEN
-13 MERLLPGARS
+13 MERLLPGART
-23 AALLWQGAAVL
+23 AALLWQGAALAGGVL
-34 GGAALGAG
+34 LGAG
-42 QVYGGAAPFGL
+42 RVYGGAAPFGL
-53 ALVIGCPPSYC
+53 ALVIGCPPAYC
-64 LAAALGT
+64 LAAAVGT
-71 LAAGLAFQPMLL
+71 LAAGVVLQPALL
-83 GIKLAVA
+83 GIKVGVA
-90 AVAAAA
+90 AVAAAT
-96 VRRLIDGRPGAGAL
+96 VRRLIDGRPRAGAL
-110 AGCLTLTAAQVLQ
+110 AGCLTLAAAQLVQILLLGGLVNFSQTAA
-123 IVLAGGLFNPGQTV
+123 
-137 TVGCTALLA
+137 VGCTALLA
-146 AVFGWAF
+146 AGLGWAF
-153 AHFPA
+153 ASFPV

-163 VCLWLAVATACL
+163 VCLWLAVGAACL

-186 LALAAGAGLCAAIGG
+186 LVLASAAGLCAAIGG

-209 SIALAAAITAS
+209 SIALAAALTAA
-220 GPTLAYA
+220 GPERAFA

-232 LGSLAASCLCPGER
+232 MGSLAASCLCPGER
-246 GRCAGVFAAG
+246 GRCAGVFAVG
-256 CTAGALAA
+256 CTLGALAA
-264 PDAVSVLP
+264 PDAVSVVP
-272 LAVSAGVGVVAA
+272 LAVSAGVGVTAA
-284 LAVPGSVLHK
+284 LALPGSVMRR
-294 IFPPPAPPVQTQGLG
+294 IFPPPAPPVQAQGLS

-329 NAVCQRQLPPKGETF
+329 NAVCQRQMPPKGESF

-361 RSRCWVRGYA
+361 RNRCWVRGYA
-371 TAMDGLYHLKPTLE
+371 TAMDGLYHLKPILE
-385 SKGRVEVED
+385 GQGRVEVQD

-399 AGCIHPAD
+399 SVCIHPAD

-427 RAVTLRAALT
+427 RASMLRTALT

-451 GKLGQA
+451 AKLGQA
-457 GLPDPRREARVAQ
+457 GLPDPRREAKLAQ

-488 AGRLTANV
+488 AGRLTASV
-496 TICRTRFTP
+496 TICRTHFTQEEISGLVE
-505 DEVAGLTDE
+505 EVSRL
-514 MTRICR
+514 CR
-520 RDMDTPEITHC
+520 RDMDLPEITHC

-536 LCFGEKPLFTVEF
+536 LTFGEKPLFTAEF
-549 GAAAHAAGGQSVSGD
+549 GAAGHAAAGQSVSGD

-672 LPMGV
+672 LPMGM

-702 ALTDGSDWLMQQL
+702 ALADGADWLMQQL
-715 QLCAKLGHTP
+715 QLCARLGHTP

-738 RAGAKQDDITV
+738 RAGDKRDDITV
-749 AVLAMAVPVLGFGWL
+749 AVLAVG
-764 PALIALAL
+764 
-772 YGILP
+772 
-777 VLQGTLAGLGSIP
+777 
-790 PGVSGVAEGM
+790 
-800 GMTGWQRLYK
+800 K
-810 VELPL
+810 V
-815 AAPVILA
+815 
-822 GIRTSVIVNIGT
+822 G
-834 ATIASTVG
+834 
-842 ASTLGTPIIIGLS
+842 
-855 GFNTAYIVQGALLV
+855 
-869 ALAAIIVDRAFERLT
+869 
-884 RWISR
+884 
-889 HRHAQ
+889 

>member
-83 GIKLAVA
+83 GVKLAVA

-399 AGCIHPAD
+399 AG
-407 LCTAANHGYRLWRS
+407 
-421 RRQTRA
+421 
-427 RAVTLRAALT
+427 
-437 EQYSALAGALAQLA
+437 
-451 GKLGQA
+451 KLGQA

-749 AVLAMAVPVLGFGWL
+749 AVRAMG
-764 PALIALAL
+764 
-772 YGILP
+772 
-777 VLQGTLAGLGSIP
+777 
-790 PGVSGVAEGM
+790 
-800 GMTGWQRLYK
+800 
-810 VELPL
+810 
-815 AAPVILA
+815 
-822 GIRTSVIVNIGT
+822 
-834 ATIASTVG
+834 
-842 ASTLGTPIIIGLS
+842 
-855 GFNTAYIVQGALLV
+855 
-869 ALAAIIVDRAFERLT
+869 RA
-884 RWISR
+884 
-889 HRHAQ
+889 

>member
-1 MAVLNGERMHDT
+1 MAVLSGERLHEN
-13 MERLLPGARS
+13 MERLLPGART
-23 AALLWQGAAVL
+23 AALLWQGAALAGGVL
-34 GGAALGAG
+34 LGAG
-42 QVYGGAAPFGL
+42 RVYGGAAPFGL
-53 ALVIGCPPSYC
+53 ALVIGCPPAYC
-64 LAAALGT
+64 LAAAVGT
-71 LAAGLAFQPMLL
+71 LAAGVVLQPALL
-83 GIKLAVA
+83 GIKVGVA
-90 AVAAAA
+90 AVAAAT
-96 VRRLIDGRPGAGAL
+96 VRRLIDGRPRAGAL
-110 AGCLTLTAAQVLQ
+110 AGCLTLAAAQLVQILLLGGLVNFSQTAA
-123 IVLAGGLFNPGQTV
+123 
-137 TVGCTALLA
+137 VGCTALLA
-146 AVFGWAF
+146 AGLGWAF
-153 AHFPA
+153 ASFPV

-163 VCLWLAVATACL
+163 VCLWLAVGAACL

-186 LALAAGAGLCAAIGG
+186 LALASAAGLCAAIGG

-209 SIALAAAITAS
+209 SIALAAALTAS
-220 GPTLAYA
+220 GPERAFA

-232 LGSLAASCLCPGER
+232 MGSLAASCLCPGER
-246 GRCAGVFAAG
+246 GRCAGVFAVG
-256 CTAGALAA
+256 CTLGALAA
-264 PDAVSVLP
+264 PDAVSVVP
-272 LAVSAGVGVVAA
+272 LAVSAGVGVTAA
-284 LAVPGSVLHK
+284 LALPGSVMRR
-294 IFPPPAPPVQTQGLG
+294 IFPPPAPPVQAQGLS
-309 GAARKLSAVADTLSD
+309 GAARKRAAVADTRSD

-329 NAVCQRQLPPKGETF
+329 NAVCQRQMPPKGESF

-371 TAMDGLYHLKPTLE
+371 TAMDGLQHLKPVLE
-385 SKGRVEVED
+385 SKGRVEVQD

-399 AGCIHPAD
+399 SVCIHPAD

-427 RAVTLRAALT
+427 RASMLRTALT

-451 GKLGQA
+451 AKLGQA
-457 GLPDPRREARVAQ
+457 GLPDPRREAKLAQ

-488 AGRLTANV
+488 AGRLTASV
-496 TICRTRFTP
+496 TICRTHFTQEEISGLVE
-505 DEVAGLTDE
+505 EVSRL
-514 MTRICR
+514 CR
-520 RDMDTPEITHC
+520 RDMDLPEITHC

-536 LCFGEKPLFTVEF
+536 LTFGEKPLFTAEF
-549 GAAAHAAGGQSVSGD
+549 GAAGHAAAGQSVSGD

-672 LPMGV
+672 LPMGM

-702 ALTDGSDWLMQQL
+702 ALADGADWLMQQL
-715 QLCAKLGHTP
+715 QLCARLGHTP

-738 RAGAKQDDITV
+738 RAGDKRDDITV
-749 AVLAMAVPVLGFGWL
+749 AVLA
-764 PALIALAL
+764 
-772 YGILP
+772 
-777 VLQGTLAGLGSIP
+777 
-790 PGVSGVAEGM
+790 VS
-800 GMTGWQRLYK
+800 K
-810 VELPL
+810 V
-815 AAPVILA
+815 
-822 GIRTSVIVNIGT
+822 G
-834 ATIASTVG
+834 
-842 ASTLGTPIIIGLS
+842 
-855 GFNTAYIVQGALLV
+855 
-869 ALAAIIVDRAFERLT
+869 
-884 RWISR
+884 
-889 HRHAQ
+889 

>member
-1 MAVLNGERMHDT
+1 MAVLSGERLHEN
-13 MERLLPGARS
+13 MERLLPGART
-23 AALLWQGAAVL
+23 AALLWQGAALAGGVL
-34 GGAALGAG
+34 LGAG
-42 QVYGGAAPFGL
+42 RVYGGAAPFGL
-53 ALVIGCPPSYC
+53 ALVIGCPPAYC
-64 LAAALGT
+64 LAAAVGT
-71 LAAGLAFQPMLL
+71 LAAGVVLQPALL
-83 GIKLAVA
+83 GIKVGVA
-90 AVAAAA
+90 AVAAAT
-96 VRRLIDGRPGAGAL
+96 VRRLIDGRPRAGAL
-110 AGCLTLTAAQVLQ
+110 AGCLTLAAAQLVQILLLGGLVNFSQTAA
-123 IVLAGGLFNPGQTV
+123 
-137 TVGCTALLA
+137 VGCTALLA
-146 AVFGWAF
+146 AGLGWAF
-153 AHFPA
+153 ASFPV

-163 VCLWLAVATACL
+163 VCLWLAVGAACL

-186 LALAAGAGLCAAIGG
+186 LALASAAGLCAAIGG

-209 SIALAAAITAS
+209 SIALAAALTAA
-220 GPTLAYA
+220 GPERAFA

-232 LGSLAASCLCPGER
+232 MGSLAASCLCPGER
-246 GRCAGVFAAG
+246 GRCAGVFAVG
-256 CTAGALAA
+256 CTLGALAA
-264 PDAVSVLP
+264 PDAVSVVP
-272 LAVSAGVGVVAA
+272 LTVSAGVGVTAA
-284 LAVPGSVLHK
+284 LALPGSVMRR
-294 IFPPPAPPVQTQGLG
+294 IFPPPAPPVQAQGLS

-329 NAVCQRQLPPKGETF
+329 NAVCQRQMPPKGESF

-371 TAMDGLYHLKPTLE
+371 TAMDGLQHLKPVLE
-385 SKGRVEVED
+385 SKGRVEVQD

-399 AGCIHPAD
+399 SVCIHPAD

-427 RAVTLRAALT
+427 RASMLRTALT

-451 GKLGQA
+451 AKLGQA
-457 GLPDPRREARVAQ
+457 GLPDPRREAKLAQ

-488 AGRLTANV
+488 AGRLTASV
-496 TICRTRFTP
+496 TICRTHFTQEEISGLVE
-505 DEVAGLTDE
+505 EVSRL
-514 MTRICR
+514 CR
-520 RDMDTPEITHC
+520 RDMDLPEITHC

-536 LCFGEKPLFTVEF
+536 LTFGEKPLFTAEF
-549 GAAAHAAGGQSVSGD
+549 GAAGHAAAGQSVSGD

-672 LPMGV
+672 LPMGM

-690 DAGDWVVLVSDG
+690 DDGDWVVLVSDG
-702 ALTDGSDWLMQQL
+702 ALADGADWLMQQL
-715 QLCAKLGHTP
+715 QLCARLGHTP

-738 RAGAKQDDITV
+738 RAGDKRDDITV
-749 AVLAMAVPVLGFGWL
+749 AVLAVD
-764 PALIALAL
+764 
-772 YGILP
+772 
-777 VLQGTLAGLGSIP
+777 
-790 PGVSGVAEGM
+790 
-800 GMTGWQRLYK
+800 K
-810 VELPL
+810 V
-815 AAPVILA
+815 
-822 GIRTSVIVNIGT
+822 G
-834 ATIASTVG
+834 
-842 ASTLGTPIIIGLS
+842 
-855 GFNTAYIVQGALLV
+855 
-869 ALAAIIVDRAFERLT
+869 
-884 RWISR
+884 
-889 HRHAQ
+889 

>member
-1 MAVLNGERMHDT
+1 MAVLSGERLHTNMDK
-13 MERLLPGARS
+13 LLPGARS
-23 AALLWQGAAVL
+23 AALLWQGAAL
-34 GGAALGAG
+34 AGGLALGAG

-53 ALVIGCPPSYC
+53 ALVISCPPAYC
-64 LAAALGT
+64 LAAAVGT
-71 LAAGLAFQPMLL
+71 LAAGIAFQPALL
-83 GIKLAVA
+83 GIKLGAA
-90 AVAAAA
+90 AVAAAT
-96 VRRLIDGRPGAGAL
+96 VRRLIDERPKAGLL
-110 AGCLTLTAAQVLQ
+110 AGCLTLAAAQLVQ
-123 IVLAGGLFNPGQTV
+123 IILLGGLVNFSQTV

-146 AVFGWAF
+146 AGLGCAF
-153 AHFPA
+153 AHFHA

-175 QRCAVGPLAPG
+175 QRCAAGPLAPG
-186 LALAAGAGLCAAIGG
+186 LALAAGAGLCAA
-201 TLEQTAVL
+201 
-209 SIALAAAITAS
+209 
-220 GPTLAYA
+220 
-227 ALAVA
+227 LAVA
-232 LGSLAASCLCPGER
+232 LGSLAAACLCPGER
-246 GRCAGVFAAG
+246 WRCAGVFAAG
-256 CTAGALAA
+256 CTVGALAA
-264 PDAVSVLP
+264 PDAVHAVP
-272 LAVSAGVGVVAA
+272 LAVSAGVGMAA
-284 LAVPGSVLHK
+284 AMALPSGALRRV
-294 IFPPPAPPVQTQGLG
+294 FPPPAPPVQAQGLS
-309 GAARKLSAVADTLSD
+309 GAARKLSGVADALSD

-329 NAVCQRQLPPKGETF
+329 NAVCQRQMPPKGECF

-371 TAMDGLYHLKPTLE
+371 TAMDGLYHLKPVLE
-385 SKGRVEVED
+385 SRGRVEVQD

-399 AGCIHPAD
+399 SVCIHPAD

-421 RRQTRA
+421 RRQNRA
-427 RAVTLRAALT
+427 RAQMLRTALT

-457 GLPDPRREARVAQ
+457 GLPDPRRESRVAQ
-470 LFAELGLDALE
+470 LFAGLGLEALE

-488 AGRLTANV
+488 AGRLTASV
-496 TICRTRFTP
+496 TICRTHFTRE
-505 DEVAGLTDE
+505 EVAGLTEE
-514 MTRICR
+514 MSRLCR
-520 RDMDTPEITHC
+520 RDMDLPEITHC

-536 LCFGEKPLFTVEF
+536 LTFGERPLFAAQF
-549 GAAAHAAGGQSVSGD
+549 GAAAHAAAGQSVSGD

-677 LDSLVGRSTTFAL
+677 LDSLVGRSSTFAL

-702 ALTDGSDWLMQQL
+702 ALADGSDWLMQQL
-715 QLCAKLGHTP
+715 QLCARLGHTP

-738 RAGAKQDDITV
+738 RAGEKRDDITV
-749 AVLAMAVPVLGFGWL
+749 AVLA
-764 PALIALAL
+764 
-772 YGILP
+772 
-777 VLQGTLAGLGSIP
+777 
-790 PGVSGVAEGM
+790 
-800 GMTGWQRLYK
+800 
-810 VELPL
+810 
-815 AAPVILA
+815 
-822 GIRTSVIVNIGT
+822 
-834 ATIASTVG
+834 
-842 ASTLGTPIIIGLS
+842 LS
-855 GFNTAYIVQGALLV
+855 
-869 ALAAIIVDRAFERLT
+869 RR
-884 RWISR
+884 
-889 HRHAQ
+889 

>member
-1 MAVLNGERMHDT
+1 MAVLSGERLHEN
-13 MERLLPGARS
+13 MERLLPGART
-23 AALLWQGAAVL
+23 AALLWQGAALAGGVL
-34 GGAALGAG
+34 LGAG
-42 QVYGGAAPFGL
+42 RVYGGATPFGL
-53 ALVIGCPPSYC
+53 ALVIGCPPAYC
-64 LAAALGT
+64 LAAAVGT
-71 LAAGLAFQPMLL
+71 LAAGVVRQPALL
-83 GIKLAVA
+83 GIQVGVA
-90 AVAAAA
+90 AVAAAT
-96 VRRLIDGRPGAGAL
+96 VRRLIDGRPRAGAL
-110 AGCLTLTAAQVLQ
+110 AGCLTLAAAQLVQILLLGGLVNFSQTAA
-123 IVLAGGLFNPGQTV
+123 
-137 TVGCTALLA
+137 VGCTALLA
-146 AVFGWAF
+146 AGLGWAF
-153 AHFPA
+153 ASFPV

-163 VCLWLAVATACL
+163 VCLWLAVGAACL

-186 LALAAGAGLCAAIGG
+186 LVLASAAGLCAAIGG

-209 SIALAAAITAS
+209 SIALAAALTAA
-220 GPTLAYA
+220 GPERAFA

-232 LGSLAASCLCPGER
+232 MGSLAASCLCPGER
-246 GRCAGVFAAG
+246 GRCAGVFAVG
-256 CTAGALAA
+256 CTLGALAA
-264 PDAVSVLP
+264 PDAVSVVP
-272 LAVSAGVGVVAA
+272 LAVSAGVGVTAA
-284 LAVPGSVLHK
+284 LALPGSVMRR
-294 IFPPPAPPVQTQGLG
+294 IFPPPAPPVQAQGLS

-329 NAVCQRQLPPKGETF
+329 NAVCQRQMPPKGESF

-371 TAMDGLYHLKPTLE
+371 TAMDGLQHLKPVLE
-385 SKGRVEVED
+385 SKGRVEVQD

-399 AGCIHPAD
+399 SVCIHPAD

-427 RAVTLRAALT
+427 RASMLRTALT

-451 GKLGQA
+451 AKLGQA
-457 GLPDPRREARVAQ
+457 GLPDPRREAKLAQ

-488 AGRLTANV
+488 AGRLTASV
-496 TICRTRFTP
+496 TICRTHFTQEEISGLVE
-505 DEVAGLTDE
+505 EVSRL
-514 MTRICR
+514 CR
-520 RDMDTPEITHC
+520 RDMDLPEITHC

-536 LCFGEKPLFTVEF
+536 LTFGEKPLFTAEF
-549 GAAAHAAGGQSVSGD
+549 GAAGHAAAGQSVSGD

-672 LPMGV
+672 LPMGM

-702 ALTDGSDWLMQQL
+702 ALADGADWLMQQL
-715 QLCAKLGHTP
+715 QLCARLGHTP

-738 RAGAKQDDITV
+738 RAGDKRDDITV
-749 AVLAMAVPVLGFGWL
+749 AVLAVG
-764 PALIALAL
+764 
-772 YGILP
+772 
-777 VLQGTLAGLGSIP
+777 
-790 PGVSGVAEGM
+790 
-800 GMTGWQRLYK
+800 K
-810 VELPL
+810 V
-815 AAPVILA
+815 
-822 GIRTSVIVNIGT
+822 G
-834 ATIASTVG
+834 
-842 ASTLGTPIIIGLS
+842 
-855 GFNTAYIVQGALLV
+855 
-869 ALAAIIVDRAFERLT
+869 
-884 RWISR
+884 
-889 HRHAQ
+889 

>member
-1 MAVLNGERMHDT
+1 MAVLSGERLHEN
-13 MERLLPGARS
+13 MERLLPGART
-23 AALLWQGAAVL
+23 AALLWQGAALAGGVL
-34 GGAALGAG
+34 LGVG
-42 QVYGGAAPFGL
+42 RVYGGAAPFGL
-53 ALVIGCPPSYC
+53 ALVIGCPPAYC
-64 LAAALGT
+64 LAAAVGT
-71 LAAGLAFQPMLL
+71 LAAGVVLQPALL
-83 GIKLAVA
+83 GIKVGVA
-90 AVAAAA
+90 AVAAAT
-96 VRRLIDGRPGAGAL
+96 VRRLIDGRPRAGAL
-110 AGCLTLTAAQVLQ
+110 AGCLTLAAAQLVQILLLGGLVNFSQTAA
-123 IVLAGGLFNPGQTV
+123 
-137 TVGCTALLA
+137 VGCTALLA
-146 AVFGWAF
+146 AGLGWAF
-153 AHFPA
+153 ASFPV

-163 VCLWLAVATACL
+163 VCLWLAVGAACL

-186 LALAAGAGLCAAIGG
+186 LVLASAAGLCAAIGG

-209 SIALAAAITAS
+209 SIALAAALTAA
-220 GPTLAYA
+220 GPERAFA

-232 LGSLAASCLCPGER
+232 MGSLAASCLCPGER
-246 GRCAGVFAAG
+246 GRCAGVFAVG
-256 CTAGALAA
+256 CTLGALAA
-264 PDAVSVLP
+264 PDAVSVVP
-272 LAVSAGVGVVAA
+272 LAVSAGVGVTAA
-284 LAVPGSVLHK
+284 LALPGSVMRR
-294 IFPPPAPPVQTQGLG
+294 IFPPPAPPVQAQGLS

-329 NAVCQRQLPPKGETF
+329 NAVCQRQMPPKGESF

-371 TAMDGLYHLKPTLE
+371 TAMDGLQHLKPVLE
-385 SKGRVEVED
+385 SKGRVEVQD

-399 AGCIHPAD
+399 SVCIHPAD

-427 RAVTLRAALT
+427 RASMLRTALT

-451 GKLGQA
+451 AKLGQA
-457 GLPDPRREARVAQ
+457 GLPDPRREAKLAQ

-488 AGRLTANV
+488 AGRLTASV
-496 TICRTRFTP
+496 TICRTHFTQEEISGLVE
-505 DEVAGLTDE
+505 EVSRL
-514 MTRICR
+514 CR
-520 RDMDTPEITHC
+520 RDMDLPEITHC

-536 LCFGEKPLFTVEF
+536 LTFGEKPLFTAEF
-549 GAAAHAAGGQSVSGD
+549 GAAGHAAAGQSVSGD

-672 LPMGV
+672 LPMGM

-702 ALTDGSDWLMQQL
+702 ALADGADWLMQQL
-715 QLCAKLGHTP
+715 QLCARLGHTP

-738 RAGAKQDDITV
+738 RAGDKRDDITV
-749 AVLAMAVPVLGFGWL
+749 AVLAVG
-764 PALIALAL
+764 
-772 YGILP
+772 
-777 VLQGTLAGLGSIP
+777 
-790 PGVSGVAEGM
+790 
-800 GMTGWQRLYK
+800 K
-810 VELPL
+810 V
-815 AAPVILA
+815 
-822 GIRTSVIVNIGT
+822 G
-834 ATIASTVG
+834 
-842 ASTLGTPIIIGLS
+842 
-855 GFNTAYIVQGALLV
+855 
-869 ALAAIIVDRAFERLT
+869 
-884 RWISR
+884 
-889 HRHAQ
+889 

>member
-1 MAVLNGERMHDT
+1 MAVLSGERLHEN
-13 MERLLPGARS
+13 MERLLPGART
-23 AALLWQGAAVL
+23 AALLWQGAALAGGVL
-34 GGAALGAG
+34 LGAG
-42 QVYGGAAPFGL
+42 RVYGGAAPFGL
-53 ALVIGCPPSYC
+53 ALVIGCPPAYC
-64 LAAALGT
+64 LAAAVGT
-71 LAAGLAFQPMLL
+71 LAAGVVLQPALL
-83 GIKLAVA
+83 GIKVGVA
-90 AVAAAA
+90 AVAAAT
-96 VRRLIDGRPGAGAL
+96 VRRLIDGRPRAGAL
-110 AGCLTLTAAQVLQ
+110 AGCLTLAAAQLVQILLLGGLVNFSQTAA
-123 IVLAGGLFNPGQTV
+123 
-137 TVGCTALLA
+137 VGCTALLA
-146 AVFGWAF
+146 AGLGWAF
-153 AHFPA
+153 ASFPV

-163 VCLWLAVATACL
+163 VCLWLAVGAACL

-186 LALAAGAGLCAAIGG
+186 LVLASAAGLCAAIGG

-209 SIALAAAITAS
+209 SIALAAALTAA
-220 GPTLAYA
+220 GPERAFA

-232 LGSLAASCLCPGER
+232 MGSLAASCLCPGER
-246 GRCAGVFAAG
+246 GRCAGVFAVG
-256 CTAGALAA
+256 CTLGALAA
-264 PDAVSVLP
+264 PDAVSVVP
-272 LAVSAGVGVVAA
+272 LAVSAGVGVTAA
-284 LAVPGSVLHK
+284 LALPGSVMRR
-294 IFPPPAPPVQTQGLG
+294 IFPPPAPPVQAQGLS

-329 NAVCQRQLPPKGETF
+329 NAVCQRQMPPKGESF

-371 TAMDGLYHLKPTLE
+371 TAMDGLQHLKPVLE
-385 SKGRVEVED
+385 SKGRVEVQD

-399 AGCIHPAD
+399 SVCIHPAD

-427 RAVTLRAALT
+427 RASMLRTALT

-451 GKLGQA
+451 AKLGQA
-457 GLPDPRREARVAQ
+457 GLPDPRREAKLAQ

-488 AGRLTANV
+488 AGRLTASV
-496 TICRTRFTP
+496 TICRTHFTQEEISGLVE
-505 DEVAGLTDE
+505 EVSRL
-514 MTRICR
+514 CR
-520 RDMDTPEITHC
+520 RDMDLPEITHC

-536 LCFGEKPLFTVEF
+536 LTFGEKPLFTAEF
-549 GAAAHAAGGQSVSGD
+549 GAAGHAAAGQSVSGD

-672 LPMGV
+672 LPMGM

-702 ALTDGSDWLMQQL
+702 ALADGADWLMQQL
-715 QLCAKLGHTP
+715 QLCARLGHTP
-725 KQAAETVADAAAR
+725 KQAAEAVADAAAR
-738 RAGAKQDDITV
+738 RAGDKRDDITV
-749 AVLAMAVPVLGFGWL
+749 AVLAVG
-764 PALIALAL
+764 
-772 YGILP
+772 
-777 VLQGTLAGLGSIP
+777 
-790 PGVSGVAEGM
+790 
-800 GMTGWQRLYK
+800 K
-810 VELPL
+810 V
-815 AAPVILA
+815 
-822 GIRTSVIVNIGT
+822 G
-834 ATIASTVG
+834 
-842 ASTLGTPIIIGLS
+842 
-855 GFNTAYIVQGALLV
+855 
-869 ALAAIIVDRAFERLT
+869 
-884 RWISR
+884 
-889 HRHAQ
+889 

>member
-1 MAVLNGERMHDT
+1 MAVLSGERLHEN
-13 MERLLPGARS
+13 MERLLPGART
-23 AALLWQGAAVL
+23 AALLWQGAALAGGVL
-34 GGAALGAG
+34 LGAG
-42 QVYGGAAPFGL
+42 RVYGGAAPFGL
-53 ALVIGCPPSYC
+53 ALVIGCPPAYC
-64 LAAALGT
+64 LAAAVGT
-71 LAAGLAFQPMLL
+71 LAAGVVLQPALL
-83 GIKLAVA
+83 GIKVGVA
-90 AVAAAA
+90 AVAAAT
-96 VRRLIDGRPGAGAL
+96 VRRLIDGRPRAGAL
-110 AGCLTLTAAQVLQ
+110 AGCLTLAAAQLVQILLLGGLVNFSQTAA
-123 IVLAGGLFNPGQTV
+123 
-137 TVGCTALLA
+137 VGCTALLA
-146 AVFGWAF
+146 AGLGWAF
-153 AHFPA
+153 ASFPV

-163 VCLWLAVATACL
+163 VCLWLAVGAACL

-186 LALAAGAGLCAAIGG
+186 LVLASAAGLCAAIGG
-201 TLEQTAVL
+201 PLEQTAVL
-209 SIALAAAITAS
+209 SIALAAALTAA
-220 GPTLAYA
+220 GPERAFA

-232 LGSLAASCLCPGER
+232 MGSLAASCLCPGER
-246 GRCAGVFAAG
+246 GRCAGVFAVG
-256 CTAGALAA
+256 CTLGALAA
-264 PDAVSVLP
+264 PDAVSVVP
-272 LAVSAGVGVVAA
+272 LAVSAGVGVTAA
-284 LAVPGSVLHK
+284 LALPGSVMRR
-294 IFPPPAPPVQTQGLG
+294 IFPPPAPPVQAQGLS

-329 NAVCQRQLPPKGETF
+329 NAVCQRQMPPKGESF

-371 TAMDGLYHLKPTLE
+371 TAMDGLQHLKPVLE
-385 SKGRVEVED
+385 SKGRVEVQD

-399 AGCIHPAD
+399 SVCIHPAD

-427 RAVTLRAALT
+427 RASMLRTALT

-451 GKLGQA
+451 AKLGQA
-457 GLPDPRREARVAQ
+457 GLPDPRREAKLAQ

-488 AGRLTANV
+488 AGRLTASV
-496 TICRTRFTP
+496 TICRTHFTQEEISGLVE
-505 DEVAGLTDE
+505 EVSRL
-514 MTRICR
+514 CR
-520 RDMDTPEITHC
+520 RDMDLPEITHC

-536 LCFGEKPLFTVEF
+536 LTFGEKPLFTAEF
-549 GAAAHAAGGQSVSGD
+549 GAAGHAAAGQSVSGD

-672 LPMGV
+672 LPMGM

-702 ALTDGSDWLMQQL
+702 ALADGADWLMQQL
-715 QLCAKLGHTP
+715 QLCARLGHTP

-738 RAGAKQDDITV
+738 RAGDKRDDITV
-749 AVLAMAVPVLGFGWL
+749 AVLAVD
-764 PALIALAL
+764 
-772 YGILP
+772 
-777 VLQGTLAGLGSIP
+777 
-790 PGVSGVAEGM
+790 
-800 GMTGWQRLYK
+800 K
-810 VELPL
+810 V
-815 AAPVILA
+815 
-822 GIRTSVIVNIGT
+822 G
-834 ATIASTVG
+834 
-842 ASTLGTPIIIGLS
+842 
-855 GFNTAYIVQGALLV
+855 
-869 ALAAIIVDRAFERLT
+869 
-884 RWISR
+884 
-889 HRHAQ
+889 

>member
-1 MAVLNGERMHDT
+1 MAVLSGERLHEN
-13 MERLLPGARS
+13 MERLLPGART
-23 AALLWQGAAVL
+23 AALLWQGAALAGGVL
-34 GGAALGAG
+34 LGAG
-42 QVYGGAAPFGL
+42 RVYGGAAPFGL
-53 ALVIGCPPSYC
+53 ALVIGCPPAYC
-64 LAAALGT
+64 LAAAVGT
-71 LAAGLAFQPMLL
+71 LAAGVVLQPALL
-83 GIKLAVA
+83 GIKVGVA
-90 AVAAAA
+90 AVAAAT
-96 VRRLIDGRPGAGAL
+96 VRRLIDGRPRAGAL
-110 AGCLTLTAAQVLQ
+110 AGCLTLAAAQLVQILLLGGLVNFSQTAA
-123 IVLAGGLFNPGQTV
+123 
-137 TVGCTALLA
+137 VGCTALLA
-146 AVFGWAF
+146 AGLGWAF
-153 AHFPA
+153 ASFPV

-163 VCLWLAVATACL
+163 VCLWLAVGAACL

-186 LALAAGAGLCAAIGG
+186 LALASAAGLCAAIGG

-209 SIALAAAITAS
+209 SIALAAALTAS
-220 GPTLAYA
+220 GPERAFA

-232 LGSLAASCLCPGER
+232 MGSLAASCLCPGER
-246 GRCAGVFAAG
+246 GRCAGVFAVG
-256 CTAGALAA
+256 CTLGALAA
-264 PDAVSVLP
+264 PDAVSVVP
-272 LAVSAGVGVVAA
+272 LAVSAGVGVTAA
-284 LAVPGSVLHK
+284 LALPGSVMRR
-294 IFPPPAPPVQTQGLG
+294 IFPPPAPPVQAQGLS

-329 NAVCQRQLPPKGETF
+329 NAVCQRQMPPKGESF

-371 TAMDGLYHLKPTLE
+371 TAMDGLQHLKPVLE
-385 SKGRVEVED
+385 SKGRVEVQD

-399 AGCIHPAD
+399 SVCIHPAD

-427 RAVTLRAALT
+427 RASMLRTALT

-451 GKLGQA
+451 AKLGQA
-457 GLPDPRREARVAQ
+457 GLPDPRREAKLAQ

-488 AGRLTANV
+488 AGRLTASV
-496 TICRTRFTP
+496 TICRTHFTQEEISGLVE
-505 DEVAGLTDE
+505 EVSRL
-514 MTRICR
+514 CR
-520 RDMDTPEITHC
+520 RDMDLPEITHC

-536 LCFGEKPLFTVEF
+536 LTFGEKPLFTAEF
-549 GAAAHAAGGQSVSGD
+549 GAAGHAAAGQSVSGD

-672 LPMGV
+672 LPMGM

-702 ALTDGSDWLMQQL
+702 ALADGADWLMQQL
-715 QLCAKLGHTP
+715 QLCARLGHTP

-738 RAGAKQDDITV
+738 RAGDKRDDITV
-749 AVLAMAVPVLGFGWL
+749 AVLAVD
-764 PALIALAL
+764 
-772 YGILP
+772 
-777 VLQGTLAGLGSIP
+777 
-790 PGVSGVAEGM
+790 
-800 GMTGWQRLYK
+800 K
-810 VELPL
+810 V
-815 AAPVILA
+815 
-822 GIRTSVIVNIGT
+822 G
-834 ATIASTVG
+834 
-842 ASTLGTPIIIGLS
+842 
-855 GFNTAYIVQGALLV
+855 
-869 ALAAIIVDRAFERLT
+869 
-884 RWISR
+884 
-889 HRHAQ
+889 

>member
-1 MAVLNGERMHDT
+1 MAVLSGERLHEN
-13 MERLLPGARS
+13 MERLLPGART
-23 AALLWQGAAVL
+23 AALLWQGAALAGGVL
-34 GGAALGAG
+34 LGAG
-42 QVYGGAAPFGL
+42 RVYGGAAPFGL
-53 ALVIGCPPSYC
+53 ALVIGCPPAYC
-64 LAAALGT
+64 LAAAVGT
-71 LAAGLAFQPMLL
+71 LAAGVVLQPALL
-83 GIKLAVA
+83 GIKVGVA
-90 AVAAAA
+90 AVAAAT
-96 VRRLIDGRPGAGAL
+96 VRRLIDGRPRAGAL
-110 AGCLTLTAAQVLQ
+110 AGCLTLAAAQLVQILLLGGLVNFSQTAA
-123 IVLAGGLFNPGQTV
+123 
-137 TVGCTALLA
+137 VGCTALLA
-146 AVFGWAF
+146 AGLGWAF
-153 AHFPA
+153 ASFPV

-163 VCLWLAVATACL
+163 VCLWLAVGAACL

-186 LALAAGAGLCAAIGG
+186 LVLASAAGLCAAIGG

-209 SIALAAAITAS
+209 SIALAAALTAS
-220 GPTLAYA
+220 GPERAFA

-232 LGSLAASCLCPGER
+232 MGSLAASCLCPGER
-246 GRCAGVFAAG
+246 GRCAGVFAVG
-256 CTAGALAA
+256 CTLGALAA
-264 PDAVSVLP
+264 PDAVSVVP
-272 LAVSAGVGVVAA
+272 LAVSAGVGVAAA
-284 LAVPGSVLHK
+284 LALPGSVMRR
-294 IFPPPAPPVQTQGLG
+294 IFPPPAPPVQAQGLS

-329 NAVCQRQLPPKGETF
+329 NAVCQRQMPPKGESF

-371 TAMDGLYHLKPTLE
+371 TAMDGLQHLKPVLE
-385 SKGRVEVED
+385 SKGRVEVQD

-399 AGCIHPAD
+399 SVCIHPAD

-427 RAVTLRAALT
+427 RASMLRTALT

-451 GKLGQA
+451 AKLGQA
-457 GLPDPRREARVAQ
+457 GLPDPRREAKLAQ

-488 AGRLTANV
+488 AGRLTASV
-496 TICRTRFTP
+496 TICRTHFTQEEISGLVE
-505 DEVAGLTDE
+505 EVSRL
-514 MTRICR
+514 CR
-520 RDMDTPEITHC
+520 RDMDLPEITHC

-536 LCFGEKPLFTVEF
+536 LTFGEKPLFTAEF
-549 GAAAHAAGGQSVSGD
+549 GAAGHAAAGQSVSGD

-672 LPMGV
+672 LPMGM

-702 ALTDGSDWLMQQL
+702 ALADGADWLMQQL
-715 QLCAKLGHTP
+715 QLCARLGHTP

-738 RAGAKQDDITV
+738 RAGDKRDDITV
-749 AVLAMAVPVLGFGWL
+749 AVLA
-764 PALIALAL
+764 
-772 YGILP
+772 
-777 VLQGTLAGLGSIP
+777 
-790 PGVSGVAEGM
+790 VS
-800 GMTGWQRLYK
+800 K
-810 VELPL
+810 V
-815 AAPVILA
+815 
-822 GIRTSVIVNIGT
+822 G
-834 ATIASTVG
+834 
-842 ASTLGTPIIIGLS
+842 
-855 GFNTAYIVQGALLV
+855 
-869 ALAAIIVDRAFERLT
+869 
-884 RWISR
+884 
-889 HRHAQ
+889 

>member
-1 MAVLNGERMHDT
+1 MAVLSGERLHEN
-13 MERLLPGARS
+13 MERLLPGART
-23 AALLWQGAAVL
+23 AALLWQGAALAGGVL
-34 GGAALGAG
+34 LGAG
-42 QVYGGAAPFGL
+42 RVYGGATPFGL
-53 ALVIGCPPSYC
+53 ALVIGCPPAYC
-64 LAAALGT
+64 LAAAVGT
-71 LAAGLAFQPMLL
+71 LAAGVVLQPALL
-83 GIKLAVA
+83 GIKVGVA
-90 AVAAAA
+90 AVAAAT
-96 VRRLIDGRPGAGAL
+96 VRRLIDGRPRAGAL
-110 AGCLTLTAAQVLQ
+110 AGCLTLAAAQLVQILLLGGLVNFSQTAA
-123 IVLAGGLFNPGQTV
+123 
-137 TVGCTALLA
+137 VGCTALLA
-146 AVFGWAF
+146 AGLGWAF
-153 AHFPA
+153 ASFPV

-163 VCLWLAVATACL
+163 VCLWLAVGAACL

-186 LALAAGAGLCAAIGG
+186 LALASAAGLCAAIGG

-371 TAMDGLYHLKPTLE
+371 TAMDGLQHLKPVLE
-385 SKGRVEVED
+385 SKGRVEVQD

-399 AGCIHPAD
+399 SVCIHPAD

-427 RAVTLRAALT
+427 RASMLRTALT

-451 GKLGQA
+451 AKLGQA
-457 GLPDPRREARVAQ
+457 GLPDPRREAKLAQ

-488 AGRLTANV
+488 AGRLTASV
-496 TICRTRFTP
+496 TICRTHFTQEEISGLVE
-505 DEVAGLTDE
+505 EVSRL
-514 MTRICR
+514 CR
-520 RDMDTPEITHC
+520 RDMDLPEITHC

-536 LCFGEKPLFTVEF
+536 LTFGEKPLFTAEF
-549 GAAAHAAGGQSVSGD
+549 GAAGHAAAGQSVSGD

-672 LPMGV
+672 LPMGM

-702 ALTDGSDWLMQQL
+702 ALADGADWLMQQL
-715 QLCAKLGHTP
+715 QLCARLGHTP

-738 RAGAKQDDITV
+738 RAGDKRDDITV
-749 AVLAMAVPVLGFGWL
+749 AVLAVD
-764 PALIALAL
+764 
-772 YGILP
+772 
-777 VLQGTLAGLGSIP
+777 
-790 PGVSGVAEGM
+790 
-800 GMTGWQRLYK
+800 K
-810 VELPL
+810 V
-815 AAPVILA
+815 
-822 GIRTSVIVNIGT
+822 G
-834 ATIASTVG
+834 
-842 ASTLGTPIIIGLS
+842 
-855 GFNTAYIVQGALLV
+855 
-869 ALAAIIVDRAFERLT
+869 
-884 RWISR
+884 
-889 HRHAQ
+889 